1 MANITLTPAADND
14 LPIFTPDGFFFA
26 TNRDDLFDGVF
37 GTVSSIDQFLDGR
50 FVPSFFF
57 SGSNV
62 DGTADVLP
70 LGGGSTRQ
78 GGGVLLERGFISSNN
93 ISRFVGISGTLTVA
107 PETVLG
113 DVSLDGVVNFSDIP
127 AFIEVLQAGLFQ
139 NEADVDQNGVV
150 NFADIP
156 AFIDILIRQ

>member
-1 MANITLTPAADND
+1 M
-14 LPIFTPDGFFFA
+14 
-26 TNRDDLFDGVF
+26 
-37 GTVSSIDQFLDGR
+37 
-50 FVPSFFF
+50 
-57 SGSNV
+57 
-62 DGTADVLP
+62 
-70 LGGGSTRQ
+70 
-78 GGGVLLERGFISSNN
+78 LERGFISSNN